1 MEKNGQGIP
10 LFAVVLL
17 LLARGNDSNCQILK
31 YICLTFD
38 QNWSIPI
45 CQIDLLEN
53 IKTYNDCIK
62 LRLTTLNSIF
72 HPIQD

>member
-38 QNWSIPI
+38 QN
-45 CQIDLLEN
+45 
-53 IKTYNDCIK
+53 
-62 LRLTTLNSIF
+62 
-72 HPIQD
+72 